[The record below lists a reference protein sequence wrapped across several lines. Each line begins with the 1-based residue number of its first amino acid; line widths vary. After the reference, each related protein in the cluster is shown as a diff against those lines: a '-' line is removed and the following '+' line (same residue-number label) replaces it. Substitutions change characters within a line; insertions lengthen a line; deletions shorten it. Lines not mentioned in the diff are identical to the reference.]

1 MAELSAQGPV
11 VHSQATTVATTD
23 AIVKL
28 NTRARDVDGNE
39 YIYCSFSETLT
50 AGGWVVIR
58 NGVASRLDDGSAG
71 PVGIVQTSVTSADN
85 GWVQIYGVYDTAQIQ
100 SDGSDAT
107 SAYLLGTNTA
117 GTATTEPHAVA
128 TSLSSLVT
136 NHIHGAW
143 ILAAASTA
151 TTQSSS
157 AHSGCTVQVWLN
169 YPIVH
174 GFTLNADTTV
184 GSSA

>member
-1 MAELSAQGPV
+1 MAELSGQGPI

-23 AIVKL
+23 AIVKA

-39 YIYCSFSETLT
+39 FIYCSFSETLT

-58 NGVASRLDDGSAG
+58 NGVASRLDESSAG
-71 PVGIVQTSVTSADN
+71 PVGLVHTSVTSADN

-107 SAYLLGTNTA
+107 SAYLLGTNA
-117 GTATTEPHAVA
+117 SGATTEAHAVA
-128 TSLSSLVT
+128 SSLTSAAT
-136 NHIHGAW
+136 NHIYGAW

-157 AHSGCTVQVWLN
+157 AHSGVTVQVWLN
-169 YPIVH
+169 YPYVN
-174 GFTLNADTTV
+174 GFTLGVDSTAGT
-184 GSSA
+184 S